1 MNRSLRLSIVL
12 FLFLACLPAACT
24 GGESPPAAEPT
35 SEVVDSPLPPPAVT
49 AEATNT
55 FIPIIEAQ
63 VTPTAESTPTLTPTD
78 VPDPSPTAPAPIEGI
93 TLLPVIT
100 QGLDQPTFLTHAF
113 DGRLF
118 VLERDGRIR
127 IIEDGQL
134 LTEPF
139 LDIDDRVSSNSSE
152 QGLLGLAFHPDYA
165 SDGAPHEGHFFVNYT
180 DNLGDTHIS
189 RFSVASVDPNRA
201 DPQSEVEYLFQDQP
215 FPNHNGGMLAFGPDG
230 YLYAGLGDGGSA
242 DDPLEA
248 GQSLETLLGKVLRLD
263 VDSLENEYAIP
274 PGNPFDGQPGALPEI
289 WAFGL
294 RNPWRFSFDRETG
307 DLFIA
312 DVGQRDW
319 EEVNFQPG
327 NSSGGENYGWSIM
340 EGSNC
345 FLTDNCDQS
354 GLALPVF
361 EYGHD
366 QGCSVTGGYRYRGDQ
381 FPDMQ
386 GAYFVAD
393 YCSGLIWRLAQQSG
407 SWQAAQVLDSGLVI
421 SSFGEDS
428 AGEIYLLDYGSGGVY
443 HVTP

>member
-1 MNRSLRLSIVL
+1 M
-12 FLFLACLPAACT
+12 
-24 GGESPPAAEPT
+24 
-35 SEVVDSPLPPPAVT
+35 PPPAVT

-248 GQSLETLLGKVLRLD
+248 GQSLETLLG
-263 VDSLENEYAIP
+263 
-274 PGNPFDGQPGALPEI
+274 
-289 WAFGL
+289 
-294 RNPWRFSFDRETG
+294 
-307 DLFIA
+307 
-312 DVGQRDW
+312 
-319 EEVNFQPG
+319 
-327 NSSGGENYGWSIM
+327 
-340 EGSNC
+340 
-345 FLTDNCDQS
+345 
-354 GLALPVF
+354 
-361 EYGHD
+361 
-366 QGCSVTGGYRYRGDQ
+366 
-381 FPDMQ
+381 
-386 GAYFVAD
+386 
-393 YCSGLIWRLAQQSG
+393 
-407 SWQAAQVLDSGLVI
+407 
-421 SSFGEDS
+421 
-428 AGEIYLLDYGSGGVY
+428 
-443 HVTP
+443 